1 MITVTKFLHMIQ
13 RKDGSDQNLDDRNR
27 TVSSEFQRVNDE
39 DTIDTRDISNEIEE
53 GDEEIQEGDEDEESE
68 NDELTEADFD
78 IDEEDDDDDEDID

>member
-78 IDEEDDDDDEDID
+78 IDEDDDDDEDID